1 MYVYGIILFFFN
13 MSNCLFV
20 MCFFIFM
27 FCYIVVDIDNLFYG
41 FFRIEFK
48 SVLIILENFVVCF
61 YEEVMIDIKVEYI

>member
-1 MYVYGIILFFFN
+1 MVKCEFYCLEMC
-13 MSNCLFV
+13 MSFV

-27 FCYIVVDIDNLFYG
+27 LCYIVVDIDNLFYG

-61 YEEVMIDIKVEYI
+61 YEELMIDIKFEYI